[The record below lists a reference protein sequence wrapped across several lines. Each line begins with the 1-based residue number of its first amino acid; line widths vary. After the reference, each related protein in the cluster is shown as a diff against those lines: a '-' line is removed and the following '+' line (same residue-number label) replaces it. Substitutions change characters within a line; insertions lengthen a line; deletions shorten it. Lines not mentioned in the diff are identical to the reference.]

1 MHILKKLIL
10 IGTFGLL
17 LGGCTSVNIY
27 ASEGVAE
34 NSINNE
40 MVSSVSDS
48 SEALKSKLDSDN
60 TNWADNV
67 WGWTGVVVGIS
78 ALFVSVYTVIT
89 ERNNR
94 QEDKVDNTFF
104 NLIDLHNTIKDKID
118 GGVINAIYNSIE
130 SRTNSRQKSFIKCNK
145 NIKQIEYVMSNQEKI
160 RGIIQSLSTINNDK
174 YRSSL
179 DDIKLPK
186 YDESTFQPLREEL
199 AIIEGKLSG
208 KLNKEN
214 AREIVILIESLSN
227 DDICKLNTTNVF
239 EEFLNISGEP
249 HIFDDDEKFEICNA
263 VYGELYDEVGHYF
276 RIFHRVIKYV
286 NINVKD
292 RETKKNYIGILRALL
307 SETEMLVIFYN
318 SFYTDKGYGL
328 GQHLLYTS
336 FFGEPKD
343 LPFSDEHKE
352 LQHFSRK
359 NLIWG
364 DSDIS
369 KMRECELKISC
380 IPEVQGEQKE
390 DE

>member
-1 MHILKKLIL
+1 MYILKKLIL

-48 SEALKSKLDSDN
+48 SEALKSKQDSED

-118 GGVINAIYNSIE
+118 GGVINAIYKRIE
-130 SRTNSRQKSFIKCNK
+130 SRTDSRQKSFIKCNK
-145 NIKQIEYVMSNQEKI
+145 NIKKIEYVMSNQEKI
-160 RGIIQSLSTINNDK
+160 RGTIQSLITINNDK

-186 YDESTFQPLREEL
+186 YDESTFQQLREEL
-199 AIIEGKLSG
+199 AIIEGKLSE

-249 HIFDDDEKFEICNA
+249 HIFNDAEKFEICNA
-263 VYGELYDEVGHYF
+263 VYSELYDEVGHYF

-292 RETKKNYIGILRALL
+292 KETKKSYIGILRALL

-318 SFYTDKGYGL
+318 SFYTDKGSGL
-328 GQHLLYTS
+328 GKQLLDTT
-336 FFGEPKD
+336 FFGDKKD
-343 LPFSDEHKE
+343 LPLSTESKE

-359 NLIWG
+359 NLIFG
-364 DSDIS
+364 EADIR
-369 KMRECELKISC
+369 KMRECELKKSKRN
-380 IPEVQGEQKE
+380 VK